1 MHCERR
7 RKKVG
12 EILSV
17 KHSFCQKSEQMWT
30 YIQYMSK
37 VPHLGLADGVEDGE
51 ELGSAE
57 GVNVHCP
64 QGTLHAQGQLL
75 ITS

>member
-1 MHCERR
+1 MAIHCERQR
-7 RKKVG
+7 REG

-17 KHSFCQKSEQMWT
+17 KHTFILPKIRT
-30 YIQYMSK
+30 DLDVSK
-37 VPHLGLADGVEDGE
+37 VPHLGLADGVEEGE

-64 QGTLHAQGQLL
+64 QGTLQAQGQLL